1 MLAAEVSGAQRGG
14 TSVTAVTL
22 DPAAAGASWPGGGLC
37 AGPACVLDVRAGE
50 PGVRGAGEWAVRP
63 DGVVT
68 SRRRVGGEMFCDV
81 CARAAGEEE
90 P

>member
-1 MLAAEVSGAQRGG
+1 MNAVAARVALVGE
-14 TSVTAVTL
+14 
-22 DPAAAGASWPGGGLC
+22 WFC
-37 AGPACVLDVRAGE
+37 ANPSCVLHVRAGE
-50 PGVRGAGEWAVRP
+50 RGVRGAGEWAVRP